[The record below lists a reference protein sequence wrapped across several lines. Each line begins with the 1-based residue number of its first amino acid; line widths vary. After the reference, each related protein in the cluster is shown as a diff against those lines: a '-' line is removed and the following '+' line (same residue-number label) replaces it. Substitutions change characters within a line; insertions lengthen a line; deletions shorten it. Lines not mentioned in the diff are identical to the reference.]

1 MDNYINEYYQKLNDG
16 TVQAGRWVK
25 LLFQYIQE
33 GLRKKLFYYDHKK
46 AQRAIVFIEAFCHHC
61 EGRDDLL
68 KLELWQKAIL
78 SVMFGIVDS
87 TGARQFREVVLIV
100 ARKNG
105 KSLLAAAIIAYM
117 TFFDGEYGAKCF
129 CLAPKLDQAEIVY
142 NAFWQTI
149 QKEPELAGMIKSRKS
164 DFYVEETNSSIKKIA
179 FNAKKSDGFNPHLT
193 VCDEISSWVGD
204 AGLKQY
210 EVMKSALGARR
221 QPMLLSVST
230 SGYIN
235 GGIYDELFNRG
246 TRFLSG
252 GSNETRLLPIFYT
265 IDDVDKW
272 NDINEI
278 SKANPNLNISV
289 SIDYMLEEIAIAEQ
303 SLSKKAEFLTKYCNI
318 KQNSSQAW
326 LTSKIIERAECE
338 EMTMQDFR
346 KCYCVA
352 GVDLS
357 QTTDLTAAVLLIE
370 KENKL
375 YLLAHFWLP
384 AEKLTDATN
393 RDGIPYDEYIQ
404 RGWLSLSGDN
414 FVDYKDV
421 FNYLRSAVEQYSL
434 LPLKVGYDR
443 YSSQYLIQDL
453 KAYGFNT
460 DDVYQG
466 YNLTGV
472 IYEFEG
478 LIKDGTIK
486 YPRNDLLKIH
496 LYDVALDFDSRNNRV
511 KICKL
516 NRDAHIDGVA
526 AALDSLT
533 VRQKYFAEIG
543 QQLANKNREA
553 KEGQPSGPD

>member
-1 MDNYINEYYQKLNDG
+1 MNNYINEYYQKITDG
-16 TVQAGRWVK
+16 TLAAGYWIK
-25 LLFQYIQE
+25 LLYGYIQE
-33 GLRKKLFYYDHKK
+33 GLRKKAFFYDHKK
-46 AQRAIVFIEAFCHHC
+46 AQRAIIFIETFCHHC

-68 KLELWQKAIL
+68 KLELWQKAAL
-78 SVMFGIVDS
+78 SLIFGIVDA
-87 TGARQFREVVLIV
+87 TGARQFREVILIV

-117 TFFDGEYGAKCF
+117 IFFDGEYGAKAY

-149 QKEPELAGMIKSRKS
+149 QKEPELADMIKSRKS
-164 DFYVEETNSSIKKIA
+164 DFYVEETNSSVKKIA

-193 VCDEISSWVGD
+193 VADEIASWQGD
-204 AGLKQY
+204 AGKKQY

-221 QPMLLSVST
+221 QPLLLSVST

-235 GGIYDELFNRG
+235 GGIYDELYSRG

-252 GSNETRLLPIFYT
+252 GSKETRLLPIFYT

-278 SKANPNLNISV
+278 AKANPNLNISV
-289 SIDYMLEEIAIAEQ
+289 SVDYMLEEIAIAEQ

-326 LTSKIIERAECE
+326 LTSKVIERAETDPA
-338 EMTMQDFR
+338 TMEDFA

-357 QTTDLTAAVLLIE
+357 QTTDLTSCALVIE
-370 KENKL
+370 KNGKL
-375 YLLAHFWLP
+375 YALVHFWLP
-384 AEKLTDATN
+384 AEKLTEATN

-404 RGWLSLSGDN
+404 KGWLTLSGDN
-414 FVDYKDV
+414 FVDYHDV
-421 FNYLRSAVEQYSL
+421 YNYLREAVEKYSL

-443 YSSQYLIQDL
+443 YTAQYLVQDL
-453 KAYGFNT
+453 NAYGFNT

-466 YNLTGV
+466 YNLTSV
-472 IYEFEG
+472 IWEFEG
-478 LIKDGTIK
+478 MIKDGSLL
-486 YPRNDLLKIH
+486 YPVNDLFKIH
-496 LYDVALDFDSRNNRV
+496 LYDVALDSDTRNNRV
-511 KICKL
+511 KITKL
-516 NRDAHIDGVA
+516 NKDAHIDGVA
-526 AALDSLT
+526 AVLDALT
-533 VRQKYFAEIG
+533 VRQKYYAEIG
-543 QQLANKNREA
+543 VRLQNKR
-553 KEGQPSGPD
+553 

>member
-33 GLRKKLFYYDHKK
+33 GLRKKLFFYDHKK

-193 VCDEISSWVGD
+193 VCDEIASWVGD

-326 LTSKIIERAECE
+326 LTSKIIERAECDA
-338 EMTMQDFR
+338 MTMQDFR

-357 QTTDLTAAVLLIE
+357 QTTDLTSAVLMIE
-370 KENKL
+370 REGKL

-384 AEKLTDATN
+384 AEKLTEATN

-404 RGWLSLSGDN
+404 KGWLSLSGDN
-414 FVDYKDV
+414 YVDYKDV
-421 FNYLRSAVEQYSL
+421 FNYLRGAVEQYSL
-434 LPLKVGYDR
+434 LPLKIGYDR

-478 LIKDGTIK
+478 LIKDGVIK

-526 AALDSLT
+526 AALDALT
-533 VRQKYFAEIG
+533 VRQKYYAEIG
-543 QQLANKNREA
+543 QRLINKKREA
-553 KEGQPSGPD
+553 KEG